1 MTSTDATNPGAGEP
15 PERWSG
21 SWPDGWSSP
30 HSEPGEGQLEL
41 SLDEQQPPQEPPA
54 RSGPDGPEGH
64 GHAAAAELPRQQSEA
79 PLDGAPEGGRVPGRP
94 EGPDGPGGPDAPCE
108 PGGPAEAAEAAEAG
122 GSGASDG
129 VGGSVERGRQG
140 APDPREA
147 VAVRAAQAQ
156 AVLAPEAAAAEHPPG
171 HDCRDLPGDSGTA
184 HRENEPQDAHA
195 YAAAPDCGWDD
206 GVIARRARAERAAP
220 PAAQAEP
227 PAPAAPAPPAPP
239 AQQAQQGQATEPGR
253 PVGGTD
259 PAGAAEPTGRAA
271 PAGAAEPSRPVA
283 RPEPSV
289 PPGPPVRPERAV
301 APEAG
306 PRAPNPRSHTSAT
319 ETPARGA
326 EHPRPGCAATPPWRG
341 TSRPEPP
348 RAPDPAPDPGAAPE
362 PHPADAERA
371 PTAAVPEPAPPAVP
385 EPAPAQQVPEPA
397 PAVRETPSSSAAQ
410 APRAATEDVS
420 ARTHVRPEAPGPAPE
435 ERPHRQPLRPRPEP
449 DGGTAAAAPRGGLED
464 STRRVEG
471 SCAQDLAGSALH
483 DVGAG
488 GSAARRSTDPAPVRN
503 TRNEQHDRNEQR
515 DRHDR
520 KDVCRDLRRDI
531 RRDPRCDAGESVLRQ
546 RLGALRELVGLSRT
560 RLDADVLAEAG
571 TVLDEAATRRG
582 LPRSYTTV
590 ALAGATGSGKSS
602 LFNALTGGRLSE
614 VGMRRPTTAA
624 PVACTWEAGRY
635 SDGSPDGLL
644 DRLGIPQHARHRT
657 HDGTLSGLILVDLP
671 DHDSAAPGHREQV
684 DRMLELVDAVVWV
697 VDPEKYADALLHEDY
712 LRRLAGHA
720 EVTFVVL
727 NQTDRLTRDS
737 VDAVLDDLRRLL
749 DEDGMA
755 LGEHGEPGAAVLS
768 ASALTHE
775 GIDVL
780 REELGE
786 FVAQQRAAV
795 LRLTADLDGAM
806 DRLRP
811 VYTEPGAGAEGGPVG
826 LSERAREDFEDRLAV
841 AVGAAAAGQAAER
854 AWLRQAEHS
863 SGIPWVRALRW
874 YASRPTSERGEWAG
888 AETGER
894 PDGSTAG
901 ARVRRDTLQQPLAA
915 RPVVAQAVR
924 ELADAAASGLPDAW
938 AHTVR
943 ESARRGAAG
952 LPEALDQVMEACSAG
967 PDAERTAAITASLT
981 DFPYG
986 TETPR
991 AAKPAS
997 ATAAAVPGQQSA
1009 PGAPGPRAASD
1020 PGRPRGPQPG
1030 ADGGADAPA
1039 DGPDAGSGMRGATAS
1054 PALDGAPRWTV
1065 AASDGPVRDLAG
1077 PSRDIAGPSPETGG
1091 SSPESVGSS
1100 PESVGSSP
1108 DADRTAGSGVRVPR
1122 PTWHTAAFAGQ
1133 WLLFALQ
1140 AAGAVWVAV
1149 VAIVAHGFDRTALL
1163 PCVLLAA
1170 ATLAGPGLAWA
1181 CRRAARG
1188 PARTYG
1194 LEEERRLRQLAAC
1207 CGGTRVLEPVAA
1219 ELLRY
1224 RQVREQYAI
1233 AAGAVDSVVEERP
1246 AEAWIG
1252 SQGAAI
1258 VGAQSGSAAGGS
1270 AGGVD
1275 GRGAGISAGGPRDP
1289 FKHGDRS
1296 APGGCGGSGDS
1307 AASDTGERGA
1317 GVGAG
1322 TDTTGSSTGV
1332 TELCTT
1338 SE

>member
-1 MTSTDATNPGAGEP
+1 M
-15 PERWSG
+15 
-21 SWPDGWSSP
+21 
-30 HSEPGEGQLEL
+30 
-41 SLDEQQPPQEPPA
+41 
-54 RSGPDGPEGH
+54 
-64 GHAAAAELPRQQSEA
+64 
-79 PLDGAPEGGRVPGRP
+79 
-94 EGPDGPGGPDAPCE
+94 
-108 PGGPAEAAEAAEAG
+108 
-122 GSGASDG
+122 
-129 VGGSVERGRQG
+129 
-140 APDPREA
+140 
-147 VAVRAAQAQ
+147 
-156 AVLAPEAAAAEHPPG
+156 
-171 HDCRDLPGDSGTA
+171 
-184 HRENEPQDAHA
+184 
-195 YAAAPDCGWDD
+195 
-206 GVIARRARAERAAP
+206 
-220 PAAQAEP
+220 
-227 PAPAAPAPPAPP
+227 
-239 AQQAQQGQATEPGR
+239 
-253 PVGGTD
+253 
-259 PAGAAEPTGRAA
+259 
-271 PAGAAEPSRPVA
+271 
-283 RPEPSV
+283 
-289 PPGPPVRPERAV
+289 
-301 APEAG
+301 
-306 PRAPNPRSHTSAT
+306 
-319 ETPARGA
+319 
-326 EHPRPGCAATPPWRG
+326 
-341 TSRPEPP
+341 
-348 RAPDPAPDPGAAPE
+348 
-362 PHPADAERA
+362 
-371 PTAAVPEPAPPAVP
+371 
-385 EPAPAQQVPEPA
+385 
-397 PAVRETPSSSAAQ
+397 
-410 APRAATEDVS
+410 
-420 ARTHVRPEAPGPAPE
+420 
-435 ERPHRQPLRPRPEP
+435 
-449 DGGTAAAAPRGGLED
+449 
-464 STRRVEG
+464 
-471 SCAQDLAGSALH
+471 
-483 DVGAG
+483 
-488 GSAARRSTDPAPVRN
+488 
-503 TRNEQHDRNEQR
+503 
-515 DRHDR
+515 
-520 KDVCRDLRRDI
+520 

-571 TVLDEAATRRG
+571 TVLDEAATRRS

-657 HDGTLSGLILVDLP
+657 HDGTLSGLVLVDLP

-755 LGEHGEPGAAVLS
+755 LGEHGEPGAVVLS

-811 VYTEPGAGAEGGPVG
+811 VYTESGPGAEGGPVG

-863 SGIPWVRALRW
+863 SGIPWLRALRW
-874 YASRPTSERGEWAG
+874 YASRPTSERDEWSRAAAVEEPDAPDAG
-888 AETGER
+888 VRA
-894 PDGSTAG
+894 
-901 ARVRRDTLQQPLAA
+901 RRDTLQQSLAA

-938 AHTVR
+938 GHTVR

-952 LPEALDQVMEACSAG
+952 LPEALDEVMEVCSAG
-967 PDAERTAAITASLT
+967 PDAERTAAVTASLT
-981 DFPYG
+981 DFAFGAEAPQ
-986 TETPR
+986 

-997 ATAAAVPGQQSA
+997 ATAAAVPGQQSVS
-1009 PGAPGPRAASD
+1009 GAPAPRGASD
-1020 PGRPRGPQPG
+1020 PGRFRGPERRG
-1030 ADGGADAPA
+1030 DAAA
-1039 DGPDAGSGMRGATAS
+1039 DGPDGDSGLPGAPGS
-1054 PALDGAPRWTV
+1054 PVLDGAPERTA
-1065 AASDGPVRDLAG
+1065 AASDSPARGTGGSARDTAG
-1077 PSRDIAGPSPETGG
+1077 PSRDTATAGPSPDAGA
-1091 SSPESVGSS
+1091 P
-1100 PESVGSSP
+1100 SP
-1108 DADRTAGSGVRVPR
+1108 DADRAAGSGARVPR

-1140 AAGAVWVAV
+1140 VTGAAWLAVAAV
-1149 VAIVAHGFDRTALL
+1149 VTRGLDHTALL
-1163 PCVLLAA
+1163 PGALLAA

-1233 AAGAVDSVVEERP
+1233 AAGVVDSAAEERSVD
-1246 AEAWIG
+1246 ARIG
-1252 SQGAAI
+1252 PQGTAV
-1258 VGAQSGSAAGGS
+1258 VGAQGGAAVGGPGGGPGGGV
-1270 AGGVD
+1270 AGGVVGGAD
-1275 GRGAGISAGGPRDP
+1275 GRGAGALAGGPRGS
-1289 FKHGDRS
+1289 FETGG
-1296 APGGCGGSGDS
+1296 PGGPGGPGSSGDP
-1307 AASDTGERGA
+1307 AASDAAGRNTGA
-1317 GVGAG
+1317 GADTAG
-1322 TDTTGSSTGV
+1322 SPTGV

-1338 SE
+1338 TE

>member
-1 MTSTDATNPGAGEP
+1 M
-15 PERWSG
+15 
-21 SWPDGWSSP
+21 
-30 HSEPGEGQLEL
+30 
-41 SLDEQQPPQEPPA
+41 
-54 RSGPDGPEGH
+54 
-64 GHAAAAELPRQQSEA
+64 
-79 PLDGAPEGGRVPGRP
+79 
-94 EGPDGPGGPDAPCE
+94 
-108 PGGPAEAAEAAEAG
+108 
-122 GSGASDG
+122 
-129 VGGSVERGRQG
+129 
-140 APDPREA
+140 
-147 VAVRAAQAQ
+147 
-156 AVLAPEAAAAEHPPG
+156 
-171 HDCRDLPGDSGTA
+171 
-184 HRENEPQDAHA
+184 
-195 YAAAPDCGWDD
+195 
-206 GVIARRARAERAAP
+206 
-220 PAAQAEP
+220 
-227 PAPAAPAPPAPP
+227 
-239 AQQAQQGQATEPGR
+239 
-253 PVGGTD
+253 
-259 PAGAAEPTGRAA
+259 
-271 PAGAAEPSRPVA
+271 
-283 RPEPSV
+283 
-289 PPGPPVRPERAV
+289 
-301 APEAG
+301 
-306 PRAPNPRSHTSAT
+306 
-319 ETPARGA
+319 
-326 EHPRPGCAATPPWRG
+326 
-341 TSRPEPP
+341 
-348 RAPDPAPDPGAAPE
+348 
-362 PHPADAERA
+362 
-371 PTAAVPEPAPPAVP
+371 
-385 EPAPAQQVPEPA
+385 
-397 PAVRETPSSSAAQ
+397 
-410 APRAATEDVS
+410 
-420 ARTHVRPEAPGPAPE
+420 
-435 ERPHRQPLRPRPEP
+435 
-449 DGGTAAAAPRGGLED
+449 
-464 STRRVEG
+464 
-471 SCAQDLAGSALH
+471 
-483 DVGAG
+483 
-488 GSAARRSTDPAPVRN
+488 
-503 TRNEQHDRNEQR
+503 
-515 DRHDR
+515 
-520 KDVCRDLRRDI
+520 

-546 RLGALRELVGLSRT
+546 RLGALRELIGLSRT

-657 HDGTLSGLILVDLP
+657 HDGTLSGLVLVDLP

-755 LGEHGEPGAAVLS
+755 LGEHGEPGAVVLS

-811 VYTEPGAGAEGGPVG
+811 VYTEPGPGAEGGPVG

-863 SGIPWVRALRW
+863 SAIPWVRALRW
-874 YASRPTSERGEWAG
+874 YASRPTAERGEWSG
-888 AETGER
+888 AAAEEQ
-894 PDGSTAG
+894 PDGPTPGAG
-901 ARVRRDTLQQPLAA
+901 FCRDTLQQPLAA

-938 AHTVR
+938 GHTVR

-952 LPEALDQVMEACSAG
+952 LPEALDGVMEACSAG

-981 DFPYG
+981 DFPCG
-986 TETPR
+986 AETPQ

-1009 PGAPGPRAASD
+1009 PGAPGPRGVSD
-1020 PGRPRGPQPG
+1020 PGRARGPELR
-1030 ADGGADAPA
+1030 GGAPA
-1039 DGPDAGSGMRGATAS
+1039 DGPADGPDVGSGVPGAPAS
-1054 PALDGAPRWTV
+1054 PALDRAPERT
-1065 AASDGPVRDLAG
+1065 AEAPGGPVRDLGG
-1077 PSRDIAGPSPETGG
+1077 PSRNIAGPSPETGG
-1091 SSPESVGSS
+1091 T
-1100 PESVGSSP
+1100 SP
-1108 DADRTAGSGVRVPR
+1108 DANRTAGSGPRVPR

-1140 AAGAVWVAV
+1140 VAGAGWVAV
-1149 VAIVAHGFDRTALL
+1149 VALVAHGLDRTALL

-1170 ATLAGPGLAWA
+1170 ATFAGPGLAWA

-1233 AAGAVDSVVEERP
+1233 AAGAVDSAAEERP
-1246 AEAWIG
+1246 SDAWIG
-1252 SQGAAI
+1252 SRGAAA
-1258 VGAQSGSAAGGS
+1258 VGAQGGAAAAGGP

-1275 GRGAGISAGGPRDP
+1275 GGVEGPGAGAGAFAGGPRASFGTGEQGGP
-1289 FKHGDRS
+1289 SGSRG
-1296 APGGCGGSGDS
+1296 PGGLGGP
-1307 AASDTGERGA
+1307 AASEAAGREAGA
-1317 GVGAG
+1317 GAG
-1322 TDTTGSSTGV
+1322 TAGSPTGV